1 MKLDDDEAEAE
12 TTKKSCPSQASTVG
26 AAKGKTKS
34 RKRKRAPILCSCLG
48 SIRVLAE
55 KSHYTCQES
64 GDVTFYLYFFG
75 ALQTPTKRTRDD
87 KLNIIDVK
95 HMIERHDM

>member
-34 RKRKRAPILCSCLG
+34 RKRKRAPILLLLSGKYSSLSG
-48 SIRVLAE
+48 EITL
-55 KSHYTCQES
+55 HPYTS
-64 GDVTFYLYFFG
+64 KDWLVR
-75 ALQTPTKRTRDD
+75 ALD
-87 KLNIIDVK
+87 LL
-95 HMIERHDM
+95 

>member
-34 RKRKRAPILCSCLG
+34 RKRKRAPILLLLSGKYSSLSGEITLHLPRKRRCYILS
-48 SIRVLAE
+48 VLLWSSSD
-55 KSHYTCQES
+55 SHKK
-64 GDVTFYLYFFG
+64 D
-75 ALQTPTKRTRDD
+75 KR
-87 KLNIIDVK
+87 
-95 HMIERHDM
+95 